1 MHLRAGLF
9 PARTVTPRK
18 RNGPGAMFLTTLVLG
33 LVLGGTYALLALGLT
48 MQYGVARIMNLAYG
62 ELTLFAAFTL
72 VLLFKAAGL
81 SPPIAIALLAPAGY
95 AAGWLIYTVMMRPLV
110 RRSARSGR
118 LEVDSIL
125 ATFGLLFLLQGVMLV
140 LFGSN
145 FTSISFL
152 DRGVTILGVTVALNR
167 LIAFAICVI
176 VGGGLALAI
185 AYSRWGLVLRAVS
198 LSPTSAPLVGIDMER
213 VARQGFALGTALAAL
228 GGGTIAMVQTFS
240 ASDGVVFT
248 MKALVIVIMGGVGN
262 VTGALVAGFVLGL
275 VETTV
280 ATVIDPGLTLA
291 ATFAIF
297 LIVLLWRP
305 QGIFGRG

>member
-1 MHLRAGLF
+1 
-9 PARTVTPRK
+9 
-18 RNGPGAMFLTTLVLG
+18 MFLTTLVLG

>member
-1 MHLRAGLF
+1 
-9 PARTVTPRK
+9 
-18 RNGPGAMFLTTLVLG
+18 MFLTTLVLG

-72 VLLFKAAGL
+72 VLLFKAAGF
-81 SPPIAIALLAPAGY
+81 SPPIAIGLLAPAGY
-95 AAGWLIYTVMMRPLV
+95 VAGWLIYTVMMRPLV

-185 AYSRWGLVLRAVS
+185 AYSRWGLVLRAVA
-198 LSPTSAPLVGIDMER
+198 LSPASAPLVGIDMER

-248 MKALVIVIMGGVGN
+248 MKALVVVIMGGVGN